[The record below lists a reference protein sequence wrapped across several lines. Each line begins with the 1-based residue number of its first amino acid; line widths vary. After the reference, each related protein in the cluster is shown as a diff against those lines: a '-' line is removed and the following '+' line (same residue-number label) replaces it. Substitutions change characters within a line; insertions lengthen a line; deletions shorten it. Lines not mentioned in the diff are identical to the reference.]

1 MTVTENKLA
10 TLIVRSSWFFLEA
23 PKEKKENASTLR
35 VSFIDY
41 TSRYNSISRN
51 ESFNVSST
59 KIDTMNQ
66 TVNTTE

>member
-1 MTVTENKLA
+1 M
-10 TLIVRSSWFFLEA
+10 IFLGST
-23 PKEKKENASTLR
+23 EKKKGKRLDAKSLR